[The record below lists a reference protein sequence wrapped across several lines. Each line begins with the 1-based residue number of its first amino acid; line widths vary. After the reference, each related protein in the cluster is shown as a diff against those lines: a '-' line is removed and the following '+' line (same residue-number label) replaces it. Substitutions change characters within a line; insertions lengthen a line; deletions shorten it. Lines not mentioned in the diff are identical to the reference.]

1 MYNTN
6 TETGVAYG
14 VISLRSIDPELANE
28 LWYDHGTDMDYES
41 GLVDHI
47 SDAIAAWVNEGN
59 DFDDFD
65 EDGARQAFAESY
77 ESYEPTITGAFEG
90 VKYTIMHLGGAPLL
104 YITHSPHVVDDAPQ
118 CSPCVPNAGDLD
130 SYHRGDRGSTRC
142 YTTPADW
149 LGSED

>member
-14 VISLRSIDPELANE
+14 VISLSSIDPELANE

-41 GLVDHI
+41 ALADHM
-47 SDAIAAWVNEGN
+47 SAAHVAWHDGGG

-65 EDGARQAFAESY
+65 EEAATQHFNDHY
-77 ESYEPTITGAFEG
+77 LNDEPTIVGSFEG
-90 VKYTIMHLGGAPLL
+90 VEYTIMHLGGAPLL
-104 YITHSPHVVDDAPQ
+104 YIAFSLHVVDDAPQ

-130 SYHRGDRGSTRC
+130 SYYRGARGSTQC
-142 YTTPADW
+142 YTVPADW
-149 LGSED
+149 LYKED